1 MLSTEHT
8 GKRIKLKK
16 KIGNREKS
24 KMQAQ
29 KSYRALK
36 QPQGSFFT

>member
-1 MLSTEHT
+1 MLSTEYT